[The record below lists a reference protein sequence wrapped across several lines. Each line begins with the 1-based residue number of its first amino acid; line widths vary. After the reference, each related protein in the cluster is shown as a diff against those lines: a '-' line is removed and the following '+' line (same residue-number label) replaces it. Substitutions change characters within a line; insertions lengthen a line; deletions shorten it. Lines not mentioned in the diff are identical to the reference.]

1 MIYLEATALMKLVTA
16 TPESPALTNYLD
28 AHTDTTW
35 FTCATTRI
43 DLHRASAAIHP
54 DAVIRAQHVL
64 AGLDTVAVTD
74 RLLQIAV
81 ELNPTP
87 QRTTD
92 ALHIAAA
99 LSAGPRLRTLVTYD
113 PVLAAAAAGHGIT
126 AFNPGGSP
134 CFAP

>member
-16 TPESPALTNYLD
+16 APESPALATYLD

-35 FTCATTRI
+35 FTCAITRI
-43 DLHRASAAIHP
+43 DVHRASVAIHP
-54 DAVIRAQHVL
+54 DAVTQAHHVL
-64 AGLDTVAVTD
+64 AGLDMVAVTD
-74 RLLQIAV
+74 RLLQIALD
-81 ELNPTP
+81 LNPQP

-126 AFNPGGSP
+126 ATNPGGSP